1 MNKFQTFT
9 PTPSSKPQ
17 SDWKTIGIFLP
28 YVWVYKWRVSFA
40 LLFLILAKVASMGV
54 PVILKELI
62 DRLSVELSHPQ
73 TLLVLPVGLLLA
85 YGALRLAGTLF
96 TEFRELL
103 FVRVT
108 QRAIRTVALEVF
120 RHLHALSLRFHL
132 DRQTGGITQDI
143 ERGTRSILALITF
156 TLFNILPTGV
166 EIALVLGYLA
176 FSYDIWFTVI
186 AAGALLAYVVYTVLV
201 TNWRTGYRRL
211 MNELNSRAHT
221 RAVDSLINYET
232 VKYFSNEAH
241 EAASYDVNLQHYETA
256 AIRSQ
261 YALSVLNIGQALIVA
276 IAVTMMLW
284 HATSG
289 VVEKTMSLGDLVLV
303 NAFMIQLYIPLNFL
317 GVIYREIRQSLADME
332 RMFLLLTQDREVTDA
347 PDAAALNI
355 TGAQIH
361 FSGVN
366 FSYEPDRQILFDIS
380 FTIPAGTVTALVGHS
395 GSGKSTISRLLYRFY
410 DVTGGAITIDGQDL
424 RCVTQASL
432 RKEIGIV
439 PQDTVL
445 FNDTIEYNIAY
456 GRPGATK
463 AEVVVAAKA
472 AYIHDFVES
481 LPNGYGT
488 IVGERGLKLSGGEKQ
503 RVAIA
508 RMVLKNPAI
517 LIFDEATSALDTQ
530 AEQVIQTQLKEI
542 AQNRTTLMI
551 AHRLS
556 TIADADQIL
565 VLDKGHIIESGTHQ
579 KLLDAG
585 GAYYRMWMQQLIR
598 QDKPEGVAE

>member
-1 MNKFQTFT
+1 MNKFRTFT
-9 PTPSSKPQ
+9 PTPSSKPH

-40 LLFLILAKVASMGV
+40 LLFLILAKVATMGV

-62 DRLSVELSHPQ
+62 DHLSAERSHPEV
-73 TLLVLPVGLLLA
+73 LLVFPVGLLLA

-108 QRAIRTVALEVF
+108 QRAIRTAALEVF

-156 TLFNILPTGV
+156 TLFNILPTLV
-166 EIALVLGYLA
+166 EIVLVLGYLA
-176 FSYDIWFTVI
+176 LHYDIWFTVI

-241 EAASYDVNLQHYETA
+241 EAASYDANLQHYETA

-261 YALSVLNIGQALIVA
+261 YALSVLNVGQAMIVA
-276 IAVTMMLW
+276 MAVTMMLW
-284 HATSG
+284 HATAG

-332 RMFLLLTQDREVTDA
+332 RMFLLLKQDREVTDA
-347 PDAAALNI
+347 PDATELNVK
-355 TGAQIH
+355 GADIR
-361 FSGVN
+361 FSHVD

-410 DVTGGAITIDGQDL
+410 DVTGGAISIDGQDL
-424 RCVTQASL
+424 RRVTQASL

-463 AEVVVAAKA
+463 AEVVAAAQA

-508 RMVLKNPAI
+508 RMILKNPAI
-517 LIFDEATSALDTQ
+517 LIFDEATSALDTR
-530 AEQVIQTQLKEI
+530 AEQVIQAQLKEI
-542 AQNRTTLMI
+542 AVNRTTLMI

-565 VLDKGHIIESGTHQ
+565 VLDKGRIIESGTHQ
-579 KLLDAG
+579 KLFDAG

-598 QDKPEGVAE
+598 QDKPENAAE

>member
-1 MNKFQTFT
+1 MNKFRTFT

-40 LLFLILAKVASMGV
+40 LLFLILAKVAGMGV
-54 PVILKELI
+54 PIVLKELI
-62 DRLSVELSHPQ
+62 DGLSVVLASPQ
-73 TLLVLPVGLLLA
+73 ALLLFPAGLLVA
-85 YGALRLAGTLF
+85 YGALRLIGTLF
-96 TEFRELL
+96 MEFRELL

-132 DRQTGGITQDI
+132 DRQTGSITQDI

-156 TLFNILPTGV
+156 TLFNIFPTLV
-166 EIALVLGYLA
+166 EIVLVLGYLA
-176 FSYDIWFTVI
+176 LHYDIWFSII
-186 AAGALLAYVVYTVLV
+186 AATALAAYVVYTVVV
-201 TNWRTGYRRL
+201 TNWRTHFRRQ
-211 MNELNSRAHT
+211 MNELNSRAHS

-232 VKYFSNEAH
+232 VKYFGNEAH
-241 EAASYDVNLQHYETA
+241 EAASYDVNLQHYEVA

-261 YALSVLNIGQALIVA
+261 YALSVLNIGQAFIVA
-276 IAVTMMLW
+276 AAVTMMLW
-284 HATSG
+284 HATAG
-289 VVEKTMSLGDLVLV
+289 VVEKTMSLGDMVLV

-332 RMFLLLTQDREVTDA
+332 RMFLLLDQEREVTDA
-347 PDAAALNI
+347 PDATELKI
-355 TGAQIH
+355 KRAQIR
-361 FSGVN
+361 FSHVD
-366 FSYEPDRQILFDIS
+366 FSYESERQILQDIS
-380 FTIPAGTVTALVGHS
+380 FTIEAGTVTALVGHS

-410 DVTGGAITIDGQDL
+410 DVTGGAVMLDGEDV
-424 RCVTQASL
+424 RHVTQASL

-456 GRPGATK
+456 GCPGATQ
-463 AEVVVAAKA
+463 EEIVVAAKA
-472 AYIHDFVES
+472 AFIHDFIES

-488 IVGERGLKLSGGEKQ
+488 VVGERGLKLSGGEKQ

-508 RMVLKNPAI
+508 RMILKNPAI
-517 LIFDEATSALDTQ
+517 LIFDEATSALDTH
-530 AEQVIQTQLKEI
+530 AEQVIQSQLKEI
-542 AQNRTTLMI
+542 AKNRTTLMI

-556 TIADADQIL
+556 TIVDADQIL
-565 VLDKGHIIESGTHQ
+565 VLEKGKIIESGTHQ
-579 KLLDAG
+579 ELFEAG
-585 GAYYRMWMQQLIR
+585 TAYYRMWMQQLISLNA
-598 QDKPEGVAE
+598 PEEVVE